1 MNIME
6 KISASS
12 QEGRSRITKLIVFA
26 AGPLLV
32 LSVPLGTSNPYI
44 LRIII
49 ILFIYSIMAV
59 SLNLIMGLTGLLS
72 ISHAAFFG
80 IGAYTSALLS
90 LRIGL
95 SFWLCLPAAAIVSA
109 LFALMI
115 GFPVLRLKGHYLA
128 LATLAFNEIVK
139 LVIYNWDGLTRGA
152 SGLPNIPPPR
162 IFSFQFTSQ
171 LSYYYL
177 TFFFLLLT
185 VALIGRI
192 FYSDFGRAL
201 RSLKEDEVI
210 SQALGIEVMQYKVLA
225 FLIGGLFAGLAGSL
239 YAHYNTFVSAQI
251 TDVFESV
258 LIIVMVFIGGA
269 GSILGS
275 LAGAVLVILL
285 PEVLRGLEAYRMLIF
300 GSILILVMMF
310 YPHGLLGK
318 LGPPIEHSFFSPL
331 RRFS

>member
-1 MNIME
+1 MDKKVSVSGNDRLGLI
-6 KISASS
+6 KI
-12 QEGRSRITKLIVFA
+12 LVFPVL
-26 AGPLLV
+26 PLFI
-32 LSVPLGTSNPYI
+32 LSVPLWIANPYI
-44 LRIII
+44 LRIMI

-90 LRIGL
+90 LKMGF
-95 SFWLCLPAAAIVSA
+95 SFWVCLPASALISA
-109 LFALMI
+109 LFALI
-115 GFPVLRLKGHYLA
+115 VGFPVPRLKGHYLA
-128 LATLAFNEIVK
+128 LATLAFNEIVR

-152 SGLPNIPPPR
+152 SGLPNIPAPKL
-162 IFSFQFTSQ
+162 FSFQFNSQ

-185 VALIGRI
+185 VILIGRI
-192 FYSDFGRAL
+192 FYSDLGRTF

-210 SQALGIEVMQYKVLA
+210 SQALGIEAMNYKVLA
-225 FLIGGLFAGLAGSL
+225 FLIGGLFAGLSGSL
-239 YAHYNTFVSAQI
+239 YAHYNSFISVQI

-269 GSILGS
+269 GSVLGS

-285 PEVLRGLEAYRMLIF
+285 PELLRGLEGYRMLIF

-318 LGPPIEHSFFSPL
+318 LGPPIEHRLFSPL
-331 RRFS
+331 RRVS